1 MRIFQKT
8 VNIDP
13 SEIETSVESSELAD
27 TKKYVLSI
35 LRRNKMISAKN
46 GLKKFRNKWH
56 SELYSVQ
63 QHNRKSLDAVYAFC
77 QNELLRRQ
85 NVSFNSL
92 PAYGYYERLH
102 RLLTIYQILPGGG
115 TLYRI
120 GSEHDGGYVMQKPFS
135 ENMIAYSIGINQD
148 VSWDLDMVAE
158 GYQIYQYDHTI
169 KKLPKENSAFHWK
182 KIGITGGEET
192 AELKNLTT
200 LLRGNGHAEASGMV
214 LKMDVEGYE
223 WNVFANLTEKT
234 LLQFDQIVAEIH
246 NLTADEERELKIRAL
261 ENITKTHKVIHIHAN
276 NYGTMDYCGDLMMPD
291 TLEVTWLRKELCADE
306 RYTGTLPRPVDRRC
320 DAFSPEILLGY
331 WNLPE

>member
-1 MRIFQKT
+1 
-8 VNIDP
+8 
-13 SEIETSVESSELAD
+13 
-27 TKKYVLSI
+27 
-35 LRRNKMISAKN
+35 MISAKN

-56 SELYSVQ
+56 SELSNVQ
-63 QHNRKSLDAVYAFC
+63 QQNRKYLDAVYVFC
-77 QNELLRRQ
+77 QNEFLRRQ
-85 NVSFNSL
+85 NVPFKSL

-135 ENMIAYSIGINQD
+135 ENTIAYSIGINQD

-169 KKLPKENSAFHWK
+169 KRLPEENSAFHWK
-182 KIGITGGEET
+182 KIGITGEEET
-192 AELKNLTT
+192 AELKSLTT
-200 LLRGNGHAEASGMV
+200 LLRDNGHAKASGMV

-223 WNVFANLTEKT
+223 WNVFAGLTEKT
-234 LLQFDQIVAEIH
+234 LSQFDQIVAEIH
-246 NLTADEERELKIRAL
+246 NLTAEEDRELKIKAL
-261 ENITKTHKVIHIHAN
+261 ENLAKTHKVIHIHAN
-276 NYGTMDYCGDLMMPD
+276 NYGTLDYCGDLMMPD
-291 TLEVTWLRKELCADE
+291 TLEVTWLRRELCADE

-331 WNLPE
+331 WNLPEG